1 MVEER
6 IKATELLQ
14 DLSCV
19 TKKKQNTPKQHY
31 HVIG

>member
-6 IKATELLQ
+6 IKATELLH

-19 TKKKQNTPKQHY
+19 TKNSKIHQNNITM
-31 HVIG
+31 